1 MDNYDYQF
9 AAAYERAGA
18 QGSAALQQKILAAYL
33 DYMDDIVAYYEQ
45 QAQALLGRAMRHTL
59 LLHASLLNAAA
70 FDRLAARL
78 TARGYRFVSLQHA
91 LQDPAYTRRDE
102 YVGPAG
108 ITWLHRWALTEGK
121 KGAFFAGE
129 PVVPEWVLGIK

>member
-1 MDNYDYQF
+1 MEVGGIRRVF
-9 AAAYERAGA
+9 VTTEA
-18 QGSAALQQKILAAYL
+18 Q
-33 DYMDDIVAYYEQ
+33 
-45 QAQALLGRAMRHTL
+45 RHGDGIGF
-59 LLHASLLNAAA
+59 SQ
-70 FDRLAARL
+70 L